1 MNPLYPIFK
10 VIGSG
15 IAQTWPFV
23 RFGLALLLLAV
34 PGTAWIIYA
43 ITHVPPPNC
52 VEATGG
58 CSQAVTAALGI
69 GGFLAACGWF
79 GLMLFVGLK
88 FNSWSSQLDAKDE
101 VKT

>member
-15 IAQTWPFV
+15 IAQAWPYV
-23 RFGLALLLLAV
+23 RLFLAILLLTV
-34 PGTAWIIYA
+34 PGVAWIIYA
-43 ITHVPPPNC
+43 IIHIPPPNC

-58 CSQAVTAALGI
+58 CSQVATAALGI
-69 GGFLAACGWF
+69 GGFLAACVWF
-79 GLMLFVGLK
+79 GLMLLVGFK
-88 FNSWSSQLDAKDE
+88 FNSWGNQLDTKEE